1 MRRTIL
7 YYPTIQIKSSKWIK
21 HTILYWDCIGSIVPY
36 DFDFPEY
43 CLADMLLLREYEAY
57 RPYHPEDFVQ
67 QKNDLAQEFES
78 IRQTSEFQSLKG
90 GHTFERRDFRI
101 FLPKIGGDLADL
113 LLGSGAVD
121 REGDWLLFTQ
131 REGMLYMS
139 LLAKYLS
146 DKDQRSSTIPGT
158 DWGGY
163 QTLAYAVPSSGV
175 LIPTLSLKINKVLP
189 VPREDI
195 SLKVILAFKQ
205 KRRDELLEFR
215 KLILDVQK
223 QLQAAESEAEIQS
236 RLASFS
242 ENLELGVSNIRRLAE
257 EDKVSTVLGSVE
269 SVFSMSLPDVVSL
282 AAGATI
288 DSTVAAVGMVASGSV
303 KVSRYLIDKTNE
315 RRRRLAKDGYTYI
328 YYLKEEDIVDRP

>member
-1 MRRTIL
+1 MKRTIL

-21 HTILYWDCIGSIVPY
+21 HTILYWDCVGSIVPY

-43 CLADMLLLREYEAY
+43 CVADMLLLREYDAY
-57 RPYHPEDFVQ
+57 RPYHPEDFIQ
-67 QKNDLAQEFES
+67 QKNDLAQEFEA
-78 IRQTSEFQSLKG
+78 IRQSQEFQSLKG
-90 GHTFERRDFRI
+90 GHVFERRDFRI

-113 LLGSGAVD
+113 LLSSGAVD
-121 REGDWLLFTQ
+121 RDGDWLLFTQ

-158 DWGGY
+158 DWDGY
-163 QTLAYAVPSSGV
+163 QTLAYAIPSSGA

-205 KRRDELLEFR
+205 KRRDELLEVR

-223 QLQAAESEAEIQS
+223 QLQAAESVAEIQS
-236 RLASFS
+236 HLASFS
-242 ENLELGVSNIRRLAE
+242 ENIELGVSNIRRLAE
-257 EDKVSTVLGSVE
+257 EDKVSTVLGSIE

-288 DSTVAAVGMVASGSV
+288 DPTVAAVGMVGSGSV
-303 KVSRYLIDKTNE
+303 KVSKYLIDKTNE
-315 RRRRLAKDGYTYI
+315 RRRRLAKDGYAYI
-328 YYLKEEDIVDRP
+328 YYLQEEGIIDHQ